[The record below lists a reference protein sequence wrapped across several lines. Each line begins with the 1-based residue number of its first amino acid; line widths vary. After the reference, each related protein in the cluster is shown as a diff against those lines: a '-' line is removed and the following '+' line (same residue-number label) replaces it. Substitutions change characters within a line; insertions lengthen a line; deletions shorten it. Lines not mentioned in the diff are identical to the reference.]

1 MAHRLNRLAAVACAG
16 AALALLSPLASA
28 QVFKCTTDGKVTL
41 QQTPCVDGERVDAAG
56 RRSPAV
62 EARGETVASTGK
74 AHDAKA
80 RPAVSAAKG
89 ADAGDKARL
98 ARTTAPGQA
107 PAPAQGE

>member
-1 MAHRLNRLAAVACAG
+1 MAHRLTRLAAVAFAG
-16 AALALLSPLASA
+16 TALALISPLASA

-62 EARGETVASTGK
+62 EARGEAGAASAK

-80 RPAVSAAKG
+80 RPTTTAAKG
-89 ADAGDKARL
+89 ADAGDKAKV
-98 ARTTAPGQA
+98 ARGAAAGQP